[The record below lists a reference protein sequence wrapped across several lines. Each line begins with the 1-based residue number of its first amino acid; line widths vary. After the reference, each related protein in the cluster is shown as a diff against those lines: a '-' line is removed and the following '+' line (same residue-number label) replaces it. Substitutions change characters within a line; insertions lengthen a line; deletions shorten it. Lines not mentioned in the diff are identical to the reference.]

1 MASNE
6 LTKTPFRTRTHLRRD
21 AELRRQVE
29 QHRGNVLDH
38 LHHQVFAAG
47 KGQVSFGTCSFTN
60 VWFGNEAVRTGG
72 PGPTCG
78 ADGSL
83 GGLMPVRC

>member
-1 MASNE
+1 MGTKE
-6 LTKTPFRTRTHLRRD
+6 LVKTPFRIKKKTHLRGD

-29 QHRGNVLDH
+29 QRRGNSLDH
-38 LHHQVFAAG
+38 LHHQVFAAV
-47 KGQVSFGTCSFTN
+47 KKPNVILFTRL
-60 VWFGNEAVRTGG
+60 WFGNRWAW
-72 PGPTCG
+72 PTCG